1 MTPPTGKQQDHY
13 GDEAKVR
20 LLFDRCLD
28 DSRGNHARLE
38 RDRQDIWNLMFY
50 RGGEANQWS
59 IFNSTSGQYEP
70 RPYDGEVGIP
80 AWIKRCTTNKFA
92 RKIDGIAAI
101 LNQSSPAKTFV
112 PMTDDDEDRATAE
125 VAEDADPVL
134 LEEVG
139 YERLKRR
146 IHQLI
151 TLTNGCAVVYWF
163 DTDEKYGTAPIGLM
177 TCLDCGGEPFTPME
191 AGGAPTQELEAEVD
205 VPPDAMAEGQPEALT
220 CPHCGS
226 PQVDMLVDPATQI
239 QVGVDYP
246 RGKLCAD
253 IWTSYEYSLPSSATV
268 ADADEVPWVLGHKR
282 MSIEDACSAWPDHAR
297 EIRSR
302 AGGTSKQ
309 ESALTRQ
316 YAEQMRQLSSPRST
330 RSYDA
335 SNKNSVTVYRL
346 LHDQITDDA
355 VSFSKG
361 LQAVMVDDII
371 VDKNPLPLK
380 DASGCYRKNV
390 ILRQYADTP
399 ATPFGKPPADDL
411 LPLQQ
416 QRNLCETLIFM
427 IHMHHASPV
436 TYMPAGVTLEDEPT
450 GMPGAIHRYR
460 SLVPGERPFTE
471 SGKSPAEGLYRTV
484 EMQDEAM
491 EDISGL
497 NSVLGG
503 ARPAGDPTLGEVQI
517 LQERGMAAFRT
528 PLDHL
533 IDFEKRQSR
542 LLLDLARQTAWA
554 PRFRKVEG
562 ENGRWNVTQF
572 TAADLTGQVD
582 ISIEPLSAWPKSP
595 SMQMVKLQKAIEL
608 GVLMPQQDP
617 EVSTKIL
624 AMLGLSELKPSLDAD
639 KQQVAREL
647 DRWKAATMPQQIEP
661 PALES
666 IEAPIHLFLKKQFLK
681 TEEAEELKRANPA
694 VYQAMVLHVQALQ
707 MAVTPP
713 QMPAPDPNAK
723 PPGPDGT
730 AVEGAVNAGALL
742 PAGAAPGPQGP
753 PPLDAAVNSGAL
765 MPAGVMA
772 AQQAAQQP
780 QGPSIDDLMAQG
792 ALTPVPPPAAGL
804 GAPAP

>member
-1 MTPPTGKQQDHY
+1 VTAPSGKQQDHY

-28 DSRGNHARLE
+28 DSRSNHARLE
-38 RDRQDIWNLMFY
+38 RDRQDIFNLMFY

-59 IFNSTSGQYEP
+59 IYNSTSGQYEP

-80 AWIKRCTTNKFA
+80 AWIKRCVTNKFA

-134 LEEVG
+134 LEEIG

-146 IHQLI
+146 QHQLI
-151 TLTNGCAVVYWF
+151 TLTNGCATVYYF
-163 DTDEKYGTAPIGLM
+163 DNDEKYGMAPIGLM
-177 TCLDCGGEPFTPME
+177 TCLECDGEPFTPME
-191 AGGAPTQELEAEVD
+191 AGGLPPEPLEADVD
-205 VPPDAMAEGQPEALT
+205 VPAQPEGEPEALT

-226 PQVDMLVDPATQI
+226 QQVDMLTDPATGI

-253 IWTSYEYSLPSSATV
+253 IFTSYEYSLPSSAKV
-268 ADADEVPWVLGHKR
+268 ADADENPWWLGHSG
-282 MSIEDACSAWPDHAR
+282 MSVDQVCSAWPKHAAA
-297 EIRSR
+297 IRAR

-309 ESALTRQ
+309 QSGLTRQ
-316 YAEQMRQLSSPRST
+316 YAEQMRQMSSPRST

-335 SNKNSVTVYRL
+335 SKKDSVIVYRL
-346 LHDQITDDA
+346 LHDAITDEH
-355 VSFSKG
+355 VNFPQG
-361 LQAVMVDDII
+361 LHAVMVDDII
-371 VDKNPLPLK
+371 VDVNPLPIK
-380 DASGCYRKNV
+380 DAQGSYRKNV
-390 ILRQYADTP
+390 IIRQYADTP
-399 ATPFGKPPADDL
+399 GAPFGKPPADDL
-411 LPLQQ
+411 LPIQQ
-416 QRNLCETLIFM
+416 QRNLFQTLIFM
-427 IHMHHASPV
+427 IHMHHAAPTV
-436 TYMPAGVTLEDEPT
+436 FLPAGVTLEDEPT
-450 GMPGAIHRYR
+450 CMPGAYVRFRSLDGQRPVMEKGVNPPEALYR
-460 SLVPGERPFTE
+460 SI
-471 SGKSPAEGLYRTV
+471 
-484 EMQDEAM
+484 EMCDEEM
-491 EDISGL
+491 EDVSGL

-608 GVLMPQQDP
+608 GVLMPAQDP

-681 TEEAEELKRANPA
+681 TEEAEELKVRNPA
-694 VYQAMVLHVQALQ
+694 VYQAMVAHVQALQ

-713 QMPAPDPNAK
+713 PMPAPDPNAK
-723 PPGPDGT
+723 PPGPDGS

-742 PAGAAPGPQGP
+742 PAGAAQGPQGP
-753 PPLDAAVNSGAL
+753 PPLDQAVNSGAL

-772 AQQAAQQP
+772 AQPP

-792 ALTPVPPPAAGL
+792 ALTPMPPPAAGL